1 MKTEN
6 VQRPATLRALLDH
19 GQLGQAL
26 QILVRHRGTLRTVS
40 GGPGGSQRRLAG
52 VQCQHVNGNMATSRH
67 AHHAIDY
74 VEFSVADMAA
84 ARAFYSAA
92 FGWSFVDY
100 GPRYAGIRAAGDGG
114 GREMGGLAVDERAA
128 RAADREDGGGR
139 GGGARPPLVIL
150 YSEDIEG
157 SLSRVR
163 GAGGIVRREVFDF
176 PGGRRFEFED
186 PFGNALA
193 VWSKAKVPG

>member
-1 MKTEN
+1 MF
-6 VQRPATLRALLDH
+6 ATVGPCELFPGDP
-19 GQLGQAL
+19 
-26 QILVRHRGTLRTVS
+26 GTSAAR
-40 GGPGGSQRRLAG
+40 G

-100 GPRYAGIRAAGDGG
+100 GPRYAGITGEEG

-128 RAADREDGGGR
+128 RAADRGGGGGR

-163 GAGGIVRREVFDF
+163 GAGGTVRREVFDF

-193 VWSKAKVPG
+193 VWSKAKVSV

>member
-1 MKTEN
+1 
-6 VQRPATLRALLDH
+6 
-19 GQLGQAL
+19 
-26 QILVRHRGTLRTVS
+26 
-40 GGPGGSQRRLAG
+40 
-52 VQCQHVNGNMATSRH
+52 MATSRH

-100 GPRYAGIRAAGDGG
+100 GPRYAGITGEEG

-128 RAADREDGGGR
+128 RAADRGGGGGR

-163 GAGGIVRREVFDF
+163 GAGGTVRREVFDF

-193 VWSKAKVPG
+193 VWSKAKVSV